1 MLQIYQI
8 CLVNLKKIKGLN
20 KFQFKSD
27 IDINNLIYNC
37 KNIDYLDL
45 SNIKS
50 NNNLL
55 YIYNIN

>member
-8 CLVNLKKIKGLN
+8 CLVNLKEIKGLN
-20 KFQFKSD
+20 KFKFKSD
-27 IDINNLIYNC
+27 IDINNLIYNY

-55 YIYNIN
+55 YI